1 MCMRVSPT
9 DSGNSGILFVGFN
22 QDYGCFAVG
31 MQNGFRIF
39 NCDPLKQLE
48 RYEFDIRDG
57 TGVGYMEMLFR
68 TNLLGILGG
77 GNHSRLPSNV
87 ACLWDGIKQQF
98 VLEIT
103 CATDVRGIRLRH
115 DRIIII
121 LVNAVK
127 VYTFSPSPQLIF
139 ESNTCSNPSGLCY
152 VCQSVDNPL
161 VVFPG
166 RRPGVV
172 SLVHIGN
179 TGSNVNLNNNAN
191 NNNSGNIT
199 NNNSNTTT
207 NNNIG
212 STNTISINTICPS
225 STNATNM
232 PPRQIIA
239 HENPLASI
247 TLNRDGYLL
256 ATASQKGTLIRI
268 FSTKDCTLLHEL
280 RRGTSQATITSLSF
294 NKDSDLLCV
303 TSERGTAHIFC
314 LTKDSLTNPRN
325 IQIGSSSNSISSSG
339 NNSNTSSNHSPH
351 LTKSSGFGIKNKFH
365 GVPFFML
372 LEISTF
378 SSGKLSLRSL
388 FSTTSHVRCV
398 LETKFKAIC
407 AFSSVSPDTLIVLS
421 ADGSYY
427 KYTFTANGTVTRV
440 TFVNFLDFYD
450 DETDF

>member
-39 NCDPLKQLE
+39 NSDPLKQLQ

-57 TGVGYMEMLFR
+57 TGVGYIEMLFR

-77 GNHSRLPSNV
+77 GNHSRLSSNV
-87 ACLWDGIKQQF
+87 ACLWDGLKQQF
-98 VLEIT
+98 LLEIT
-103 CATDVRGIRLRH
+103 CATDVRGVRLRH
-115 DRIIII
+115 DRIIVV
-121 LVNAVK
+121 LVNAIK
-127 VYTFSPSPQLIF
+127 VYTFSPSPQLVF
-139 ESNTCSNPSGLCY
+139 ESKTCSNPLGLCY

-166 RRPGVV
+166 RRPGAVL
-172 SLVHIGN
+172 LVHIGN
-179 TGSNVNLNNNAN
+179 IGSSVNVNSSNVSGSSTTNIASSGSSSSSSTSTT
-191 NNNSGNIT
+191 NNSTTNIGG
-199 NNNSNTTT
+199 

-212 STNTISINTICPS
+212 SSSTIPISAICPS

-247 TLNRDGYLL
+247 SLNRDGYLL
-256 ATASQKGTLIRI
+256 ATASQKGTLIRV
-268 FSTKDCTLLHEL
+268 FSTKDCSLLHEL

-294 NKDSDLLCV
+294 NKDSELLCV

-314 LTKDSLTNPRN
+314 LTKDTSCNPRN
-325 IQIGSSSNSISSSG
+325 MPTGSNSPRFMKPPGSG
-339 NNSNTSSNHSPH
+339 
-351 LTKSSGFGIKNKFH
+351 
-365 GVPFFML
+365 
-372 LEISTF
+372 
-378 SSGKLSLRSL
+378 
-388 FSTTSHVRCV
+388 HVRCV

-407 AFSSVSPDTLIVLS
+407 AFSVVSPDTLIVLA

-440 TFVNFLDFYD
+440 TYVNFLDFYD

>member
-22 QDYGCFAVG
+22 QDYSCFAVG

-121 LVNAVK
+121 LVNAIK

-179 TGSNVNLNNNAN
+179 TGSNVNFSNNAN
-191 NNNSGNIT
+191 NNNSGNVT

-207 NNNIG
+207 TNNIG
-212 STNTISINTICPS
+212 NTNTISINTICPS

-325 IQIGSSSNSISSSG
+325 IQIGSSNSISSS
-339 NNSNTSSNHSPH
+339 NSSNTSINHNHSPH
-351 LTKSSGFGIKNKFH
+351 LTKSSGFG
-365 GVPFFML
+365 
-372 LEISTF
+372 
-378 SSGKLSLRSL
+378 
-388 FSTTSHVRCV
+388 HVRCV

>member
-39 NCDPLKQLE
+39 NSDPLKQLQ

-57 TGVGYMEMLFR
+57 TGVGYIEMLFR
-68 TNLLGILGG
+68 TNLLG
-77 GNHSRLPSNV
+77 V
-87 ACLWDGIKQQF
+87 
-98 VLEIT
+98 
-103 CATDVRGIRLRH
+103 RLRH
-115 DRIIII
+115 DRIIVV
-121 LVNAVK
+121 LVNAIK
-127 VYTFSPSPQLIF
+127 VYTFSPSPQLVF
-139 ESNTCSNPSGLCY
+139 ESKTCSNPLGLCY

-161 VVFPG
+161 VV
-166 RRPGVV
+166 
-172 SLVHIGN
+172 
-179 TGSNVNLNNNAN
+179 A
-191 NNNSGNIT
+191 
-199 NNNSNTTT
+199 
-207 NNNIG
+207 
-212 STNTISINTICPS
+212 ICPS

-247 TLNRDGYLL
+247 SLNRDGYLL
-256 ATASQKGTLIRI
+256 ATASQKGTLIRV
-268 FSTKDCTLLHEL
+268 FSTKDCSLLHEL

-294 NKDSDLLCV
+294 NKDSELLCV

-314 LTKDSLTNPRN
+314 LTKDTSCNPRN
-325 IQIGSSSNSISSSG
+325 MPTGSNSPRFMKPPGSG
-339 NNSNTSSNHSPH
+339 
-351 LTKSSGFGIKNKFH
+351 
-365 GVPFFML
+365 
-372 LEISTF
+372 
-378 SSGKLSLRSL
+378 SGKLFPRSL

-407 AFSSVSPDTLIVLS
+407 AFSVVSPDTLIVLA

-440 TFVNFLDFYD
+440 TYVNFLDFYD

>member
-351 LTKSSGFGIKNKFH
+351 LTKSSGFG
-365 GVPFFML
+365 
-372 LEISTF
+372 
-378 SSGKLSLRSL
+378 SGKLSLRSL

>member
-9 DSGNSGILFVGFN
+9 DSGSSGILFVGFN

-39 NCDPLKQLE
+39 NSDPLKQLE

-77 GNHSRLPSNV
+77 GNHSRLPNNV

-121 LVNAVK
+121 LINAIK
-127 VYTFSPSPQLIF
+127 VYTFNPSPQLIF

-152 VCQSVDNPL
+152 VCQSADNPL

-166 RRPGVV
+166 RRPGTV

-179 TGSNVNLNNNAN
+179 TGSSVNLNNTGN
-191 NNNSGNIT
+191 NNNNNINNPGNII
-199 NNNSNTTT
+199 NNNNNFSSNMG
-207 NNNIG
+207 NI
-212 STNTISINTICPS
+212 NTPLPVNTICPS

-247 TLNRDGYLL
+247 SLNRDGYLL
-256 ATASQKGTLIRI
+256 ATASQKGTLIRV
-268 FSTKDCTLLHEL
+268 FSTKDCSLLHEL

-314 LTKDSLTNPRN
+314 LTKDCLSNSRN
-325 IQIGSSSNSISSSG
+325 IPSIGGGSTNSSSSTSGSSTHN
-339 NNSNTSSNHSPH
+339 NNSPR
-351 LTKSSGFGIKNKFH
+351 LTKSSGFG
-365 GVPFFML
+365 
-372 LEISTF
+372 
-378 SSGKLSLRSL
+378 SGKFFPRSL

-407 AFSSVSPDTLIVLS
+407 AFSSVNPDTLIVLS

-427 KYTFTANGTVTRV
+427 KYTFTVNGTVTRV

>member
-48 RYEFDIRDG
+48 RYE
-57 TGVGYMEMLFR
+57 
-68 TNLLGILGG
+68 
-77 GNHSRLPSNV
+77 
-87 ACLWDGIKQQF
+87 
-98 VLEIT
+98 
-103 CATDVRGIRLRH
+103 
-115 DRIIII
+115 II

-314 LTKDSLTNPRN
+314 LTKDSLTNP
-325 IQIGSSSNSISSSG
+325 
-339 NNSNTSSNHSPH
+339 
-351 LTKSSGFGIKNKFH
+351 L
-365 GVPFFML
+365 
-372 LEISTF
+372 
-378 SSGKLSLRSL
+378 
-388 FSTTSHVRCV
+388 
-398 LETKFKAIC
+398 
-407 AFSSVSPDTLIVLS
+407 LS

>member
-1 MCMRVSPT
+1 MCMRVSPA

-39 NCDPLKQLE
+39 NSDPLKQLE

-77 GNHSRLPSNV
+77 GNHSRLSSNV
-87 ACLWDGIKQQF
+87 ACLWDGMKQQF
-98 VLEIT
+98 LLEIT

-121 LVNAVK
+121 LVNAIK
-127 VYTFSPSPQLIF
+127 VYTFSPSPQLVF
-139 ESNTCSNPSGLCY
+139 ESKTCSNPLGLCY
-152 VCQSVDNPL
+152 VCQSADNPL

-166 RRPGVV
+166 RRPGTVL
-172 SLVHIGN
+172 LVHIGN
-179 TGSNVNLNNNAN
+179 TSGNVIVNNNDN
-191 NNNSGNIT
+191 NNNMNSTVMSGNISGSTSNLSNMNT
-199 NNNSNTTT
+199 NIGGCSSSTNSTTT
-207 NNNIG
+207 PLPVSS
-212 STNTISINTICPS
+212 STMCPS

-232 PPRQIIA
+232 PPRQIVA

-247 TLNRDGYLL
+247 SLNRDGYLL
-256 ATASQKGTLIRI
+256 ATASQKGTLIRV
-268 FSTKDCTLLHEL
+268 FSTKDCSLLHEL

-314 LTKDSLTNPRN
+314 LAKD
-325 IQIGSSSNSISSSG
+325 
-339 NNSNTSSNHSPH
+339 NTSSFSSSSTSNLRNTPTGGNSPH
-351 LTKSSGFGIKNKFH
+351 FMKSTGSG
-365 GVPFFML
+365 
-372 LEISTF
+372 
-378 SSGKLSLRSL
+378 
-388 FSTTSHVRCV
+388 HVRCV

-407 AFSSVSPDTLIVLS
+407 AFSVVSPDTLIVLA

>member
-39 NCDPLKQLE
+39 NSDPLKQLE
-48 RYEFDIRDG
+48 RHEFDIRDG

-77 GNHSRLPSNV
+77 GNHSRLASNM

-103 CATDVRGIRLRH
+103 CATDIRGIRLRH
-115 DRIIII
+115 DRIIIV
-121 LVNAVK
+121 LVNAIK
-127 VYTFSPSPQLIF
+127 VYTFNPSPQLIF
-139 ESNTCSNPSGLCY
+139 ESKTCSNPLGLCY

-166 RRPGVV
+166 RRPGAV

-179 TGSNVNLNNNAN
+179 ATSSSNVNSG
-191 NNNSGNIT
+191 SGNLSSTI
-199 NNNSNTTT
+199 NNTM
-207 NNNIG
+207 NIG
-212 STNTISINTICPS
+212 DNNTNVGSSSPLFMNYVCPS

-232 PPRQIIA
+232 PPRQIVA

-247 TLNRDGYLL
+247 SLSRDGYLL
-256 ATASQKGTLIRI
+256 ATASKKGTLVRV
-268 FSTKDCTLLHEL
+268 FSTKDCSLLHEL

-314 LTKDSLTNPRN
+314 LTKDSSPYPHNFPVGGGS
-325 IQIGSSSNSISSSG
+325 GSS
-339 NNSNTSSNHSPH
+339 NNSPH
-351 LTKSSGFGIKNKFH
+351 FAKSSGSG
-365 GVPFFML
+365 
-372 LEISTF
+372 
-378 SSGKLSLRSL
+378 SGKLFPRSL

-407 AFSSVSPDTLIVLS
+407 AFSSVSPDTLIVLA

-450 DETDF
+450 DESDF